1 MSQTVAIK
9 VLGIV
14 GSLRKAS
21 FNRGLMRAAQALAPE
36 GMQIETFDIADI
48 PPYNEDVLT
57 EHGFPRAV
65 EAFRAR
71 IRAADALLIAT
82 PEYNYSVPGVLKNA
96 LDWASRPPEQPFQD
110 KPVSLIGATPGL
122 FGTTRAQ
129 HHLRQS
135 LVFLDARVLGQ
146 PEVMVVTAREKFSKE
161 GELQDE
167 TTRMFIVKHLAALD
181 KWTKRLNLSRQASS

>member
-1 MSQTVAIK
+1 
-9 VLGIV
+9 
-14 GSLRKAS
+14 
-21 FNRGLMRAAQALAPE
+21 MRAAQALAPE
-36 GMQIETFDIADI
+36 GMQIETFDIAGI

-57 EHGFPRAV
+57 EDGFPRAV
-65 EAFRAR
+65 EAFRER

-82 PEYNYSVPGVLKNA
+82 PEYNYSAPGVLKNA

-110 KPVSLIGATPGL
+110 KPVSLIGATPGP

-135 LVFLDARVLGQ
+135 LVFLDARVLGR
-146 PEVMVVTAREKFSKE
+146 PEVMVVTAREKFNKE
-161 GELQDE
+161 GELQNE

-181 KWTKRLNLSRQASS
+181 KRTRRLNG